1 MDYMIKFL
9 ADVNIEKDLVDFIKN
24 SGYDTLWMPD
34 YNRRLNDEEL
44 LKIANKEKR
53 VLITNDKDFGE
64 LVFLQKKLS
73 AGIILIRVRNQ
84 DVKQK
89 LNVLKKLLNYYP
101 EKIKNHFIVLT
112 EKRIRIKMLE

>member
-1 MDYMIKFL
+1 MMRNF
-9 ADVNIEKDLVDFIKN
+9 
-24 SGYDTLWMPD
+24 
-34 YNRRLNDEEL
+34 
-44 LKIANKEKR
+44 KIANKEKR

-101 EKIKNHFIVLT
+101 KNN
-112 EKRIRIKMLE
+112 EG